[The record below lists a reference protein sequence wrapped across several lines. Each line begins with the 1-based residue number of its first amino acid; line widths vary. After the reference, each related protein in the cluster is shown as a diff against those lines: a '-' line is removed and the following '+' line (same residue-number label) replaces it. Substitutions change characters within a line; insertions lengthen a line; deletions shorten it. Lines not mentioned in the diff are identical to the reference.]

1 MAATYRRAHRGTPAG
16 KVVKTG
22 QFVLSGQFGL
32 MVPWPSGSMI
42 AIFQLLRESKDRPSN
57 CFTRGMHDSLAQI
70 EDSQER
76 RKCGGY

>member
-57 CFTRGMHDSLAQI
+57 CFTRGIPHYVGAI
-70 EDSQER
+70 EDSKER
-76 RKCGGY
+76 RKCDGY